1 MPTIPVICGPT
12 ASGKTSLALELAEE
26 YPVEIVSA
34 DSRQIIKYLD
44 IGTAKPTEDE
54 KNKVTF
60 HLINIIEP
68 GARYSAF
75 QFISDANRA
84 IEDILNR
91 GKWPLI
97 VGGTGLYIR
106 ALTEGVVEIDNDD
119 MVIRETLEKEMEK
132 IGLEKMHEKLSNIDP
147 LEAARVHPQNK
158 KRVIRALEI
167 FYLTG
172 KTKSELLVTG
182 AYQKSCYNFQYFCL
196 TPDRKVLYDIINERV
211 DKMLAEG
218 LVEEVIRLF
227 NRGLKEKVRKANVIG
242 YNEIIDYLESKR
254 KLEEAV
260 LLIKQ
265 NTRRYAKRQMTW
277 FRRQEGCK
285 YFSDLEDMKKALKD
299 LLKNNNT

>member
-34 DSRQIIKYLD
+34 DSRQIIKCLD
-44 IGTAKPTEDE
+44 IGTAKPTEEE
-54 KNKVTF
+54 KNKATF
-60 HLINIIEP
+60 HLLDIIEP

-91 GKWPLI
+91 GKWPLV
-97 VGGTGLYIR
+97 VGGTGLYMR

-119 MVIRETLEKEMEK
+119 MAIRENLEKEMEK
-132 IGLEKMHEKLSNIDP
+132 IGPEKMHEKLSNIDP
-147 LEAARVHPQNK
+147 LEASRVHPQNK

-172 KTKSELLVTG
+172 KTKTELLVTG
-182 AYQKSCYNFQYFCL
+182 AYQRSHYNFQYFCL
-196 TPDRKVLYDIINERV
+196 TPDRNVLYDIINERV

-218 LVEEVIRLF
+218 LVEEVIGLF
-227 NRGLKEKVRKANVIG
+227 NKGLKEKVRKANVIG
-242 YNEIIDYLESKR
+242 YNEIIDYLEGKLN
-254 KLEEAV
+254 LEEAV

-277 FRRQEGCK
+277 FRRQAGCK
-285 YFSDLEDMKKALKD
+285 YFSDREDMKKALKD